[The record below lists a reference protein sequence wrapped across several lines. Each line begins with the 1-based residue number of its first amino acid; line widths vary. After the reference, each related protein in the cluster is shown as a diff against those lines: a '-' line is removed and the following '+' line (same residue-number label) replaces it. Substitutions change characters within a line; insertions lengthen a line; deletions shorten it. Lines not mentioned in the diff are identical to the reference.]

1 MHYKEFFNKTYY
13 NNQEIFNKKLNWFFD
28 IKNCIYSN
36 YKKHKIKKDAKNSHY
51 NITIASFSETES
63 LSIGIY
69 SIFYGLYTV

>member
-36 YKKHKIKKDAKNSHY
+36 YKKHKIKKDAKQIIKEY
-51 NITIASFSETES
+51 KS
-63 LSIGIY
+63 LKNKRIKKK
-69 SIFYGLYTV
+69 V